1 MYGGLQNI
9 FHFIHGTPYISL
21 PQDTWQLHDFAK
33 PEKTSRIVPNDS
45 LMTCLNPIFYTFTK

>member
-1 MYGGLQNI
+1 MYGGLQKI

-21 PQDTWQLHDFAK
+21 PQDIWQLHDFAK
-33 PEKTSRIVPNDS
+33 PEKDKLHDS